1 MSYAIRNTLV
11 LTAVMLL
18 FGGLGWGWLNF
29 TYGDSLERL
38 GENLVK
44 RETRLNQL
52 EVVLADYDFMQ
63 DKLNQTLRRWEFY
76 PKTLLPEETVHETFR
91 YLETISSQRS
101 AFDYEF
107 KLSGISNSIDVI
119 FANYQLKGSGNYRNI
134 NRFIQL
140 LESSKPLYKIES
152 LQLSRPA
159 GGKNAG
165 TEVNV
170 TINFK
175 GMFVSGDKKDLIK
188 EDDPFVLSSS
198 KFGSRYDPFKPFIL
212 NKLPPNR
219 ENLLVVERAK
229 VIAILKGLAYIQDQ
243 SGNMLTMRVSDKVYL
258 GLIEKI
264 DLKKSEVVFA
274 MNRGGIFDRVVLKL
288 EN

>member
-11 LTAVMLL
+11 LTAIMLL

-29 TYGDSLERL
+29 TYGDSLEQL
-38 GENLVK
+38 GKDLVK
-44 RETRLNQL
+44 REKRLKQL
-52 EVVLADYDFMQ
+52 EVVLADYDYMQ

-76 PKTLLPEETVHETFR
+76 PKTLLPEETVHETYR
-91 YLETISSQRS
+91 YLETISSRRS

-107 KLSGISNSIDVI
+107 KLSGISNTVDVI
-119 FANYQLKGSGNYRNI
+119 FANYQLKGSGGYRNI

-152 LQLSRPA
+152 LQLSRPS
-159 GGKNAG
+159 GGQKTIND
-165 TEVNV
+165 VNV
-170 TINFK
+170 TISFM
-175 GMFVSGDKKDLIK
+175 GMFVSGDKKELIK
-188 EDDPFVLSSS
+188 DEDPFVLSDS
-198 KFGSRYDPFKPFIL
+198 KFGSRYDPFKPFVL
-212 NKLPPNR
+212 NILPPNS
-219 ENLLVVERAK
+219 EKLLVVERAK

-243 SGNMLTMRVSDKVYL
+243 LGNMLTMRVGDKIYL

-264 DLKKSEVVFA
+264 DLRKSEVVFA

>member
-1 MSYAIRNTLV
+1 VSYAIRNTLV
-11 LTAVMLL
+11 LTAVMLVI
-18 FGGLGWGWLNF
+18 GGLSWGWLNF
-29 TYGDSLERL
+29 TYGESLERL
-38 GENLVK
+38 DKDVGKKEK
-44 RETRLNQL
+44 RLKQL
-52 EVVLADYDFMQ
+52 EVVLADYDYML
-63 DKLNQTLRRWEFY
+63 DRLNQTLRRWDFY
-76 PKTLLPEETVHETFR
+76 PKTLLPENSVHETYR
-91 YLETISSQRS
+91 YLESISNQRA

-107 KLSGISNSIDVI
+107 RLSDVSKSGDVI
-119 FANYQLKGSGNYRNI
+119 FANYQLKGRGNYRNI

-140 LESSKPLYKIES
+140 LENSKPMYKIES

-159 GGKNAG
+159 GGQSSDD
-165 TEVNV
+165 EVNV
-170 TINFK
+170 TLNFK
-175 GMFVSGDKKDLIK
+175 GMFVSGNKEELIK
-188 EDDPFVLSSS
+188 DDDPFILGSS
-198 KFGSRYDPFKPFIL
+198 KFGTRYDPFKPFVL

-243 SGNMLTMRVSDKVYL
+243 GGNMLTMRVGDKVYL

-264 DLKKSEVVFA
+264 NLKRSEVVFA